1 MASTDNIGFV
11 KLIMGPTKT
20 LSNDDV
26 EIRTINN
33 DAIKI
38 GPLYLITTSC
48 AVTLKKECQANFDHV
63 IRIDGLI
70 PNAIDIPSDGS
81 GFLLLTS
88 HCTYT
93 NMDIFGLNRNNV
105 YYVDLT
111 TTVTDNRYIFMRFN
125 PTTDFK
131 IGTNLNLYL
140 FRIIY
145 HYM

>member
-11 KLIMGPTKT
+11 KIITGPIKT

-26 EIRTINN
+26 EIKTIGN

-38 GPLYLITTSC
+38 GPLYLMTTSC
-48 AVTLKKECQANFDHV
+48 TVTLKRDYQANFDH
-63 IRIDGLI
+63 IIHIDGLI
-70 PNAIDIPSDGS
+70 PNAIDMPTDAF
-81 GFLLLTS
+81 GFVELTS
-88 HCTYT
+88 HCTYAS
-93 NMDIFGLNRNNV
+93 MDPFGFTSNNV

-111 TTVTDNRYIFMRFN
+111 TTVTDNRYVIMRFN

-131 IGTNLNLYL
+131 IGTKLNLYL

>member
-38 GPLYLITTSC
+38 GPLYLISTICT
-48 AVTLKKECQANFDHV
+48 VTLKKECQANFDHI

-88 HCTYT
+88 HCTYA

-111 TTVTDNRYIFMRFN
+111 TSVTDCKYIFMRFN

-131 IGTNLNLYL
+131 IGTKLNLYL
-140 FRIIY
+140 FSIIY

>member
-11 KLIMGPTKT
+11 KLITGPTKT

-26 EIRTINN
+26 EIRTITN

-38 GPLYLITTSC
+38 GPLYLITTIC
-48 AVTLKKECQANFDHV
+48 TVTLKKEYQANFDHV
-63 IRIDGLI
+63 IHIDGLI
-70 PNAIDIPSDGS
+70 PNAIDIPSDDS

-88 HCTYT
+88 HCTYA

-111 TTVTDNRYIFMRFN
+111 TTVFDNRYIIMRFN

-131 IGTNLNLYL
+131 IGTKLNLYL